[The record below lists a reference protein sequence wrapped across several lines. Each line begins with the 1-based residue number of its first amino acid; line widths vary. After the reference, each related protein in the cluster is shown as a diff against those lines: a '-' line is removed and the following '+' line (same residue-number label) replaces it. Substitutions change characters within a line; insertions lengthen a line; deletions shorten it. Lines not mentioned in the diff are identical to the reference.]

1 MEPWVKVSQV
11 PEEHTPGEAPRE
23 YAQRLAQS
31 KGRAVRQGLTEAER
45 ASGPAWILAADT
57 VVVRGAHLLEKPSDE
72 EDARR
77 ILRALSGGWHEVVTA
92 FWLGSVGGEV
102 ERLGFG
108 ATRVQFREMD
118 EDEVARYVATGE
130 PMDKAG
136 AYGIQGLAGAFVS
149 RIEGSYFNVVGLPT
163 DQVIS
168 ALKEAGALGPFPFLP
183 RGATP

>member
-1 MEPWVKVSQV
+1 
-11 PEEHTPGEAPRE
+11 
-23 YAQRLAQS
+23 
-31 KGRAVRQGLTEAER
+31 
-45 ASGPAWILAADT
+45 LAADT